1 MPKKVMLIL
10 LMGLLAV
17 CDFSI
22 MAAHAKPAAPVTIS
36 YSSSD
41 LLNGDK
47 QLTTVIKFTAEEDL
61 LQLVVSASPY
71 RNIDLL
77 SGGEELKFVN
87 LKRGESREVTVRV
100 QLQANR
106 GYLAVFSSTTDLSG
120 LERNKSIAI
129 GYGESARL
137 RQLKSSND
145 DSVKELG
152 EERLILMPGDER
164 K

>member
-1 MPKKVMLIL
+1 MPKKVMFVL
-10 LMGLLAV
+10 LAGLLAV
-17 CDFSI
+17 CNFSI

-47 QLTTVIKFTAEEDL
+47 QLSTVIRFTAEEDL
-61 LQLVVSASPY
+61 LQLVVSTSPY

-77 SGGEELKFVN
+77 SDGEELKFVN
-87 LKRGESREVTVRV
+87 LKRGESRELTVRV

-106 GYLAVFSSTTDLSG
+106 GYLAVFASTTDLSG

-129 GYGESARL
+129 GYGENTRL
-137 RQLKSSND
+137 RQLKTSAD
-145 DSVKELG
+145 DSVKVIG
-152 EERLILMPGDER
+152 EERFILMPGDER